1 MAFLAHI
8 ITWINILTN
17 ALGGLLLFWVA
28 LVPGW
33 VSNTIISAVVAV
45 LLLINYKY
53 TSNQGAL
60 GRVRD
65 NIKADMLAMK
75 LFKDSIVVTLQSVGG
90 LFKGAILVLFHSLR
104 PILVMI
110 VPISLLAAQ
119 LGLWYQARPIL
130 LREET
135 VVTMQL
141 NDKAESS
148 LFNFGIE
155 PTDAIEVTA
164 GPVRI
169 LSKHQ
174 ICWKIKGVESG
185 YHNIIFKNGQE
196 QIEKELAIGGGFMRL
211 SAERPGGHWADILVN
226 PLEKPFGVDSI
237 VQSISINYPDR
248 PSRTSGTGW
257 WVIYLL
263 VATFV
268 FALLFKPFLK
278 VRI

>member
-8 ITWINILTN
+8 ITWINVLTN
-17 ALGGLLLFWVA
+17 ALAGFLLSWLAV
-28 LVPGW
+28 LPGW
-33 VSNTIISAVVAV
+33 LSNTIISAIMAV

-53 TSNQGAL
+53 TSNQRAL

-65 NIKADMLAMK
+65 NIKADMLALK
-75 LFKDSIVVTLQSVGG
+75 LFKDSILVTLQSEGR
-90 LFKGAILVLFHSLR
+90 LFKGALLVLLHSIR

-110 VPISLLAAQ
+110 VPISLLVAQ
-119 LGLWYQARPIL
+119 LGLWYQTRPL
-130 LREET
+130 LPTEET
-135 VVTMQL
+135 VVIMKL
-141 NDKAESS
+141 NDKIESP
-148 LFNFGIE
+148 LFNFSIE
-155 PTDAIEVTA
+155 ATDAIEVTA

-174 ICWKIKGVESG
+174 ICWKIRALESG
-185 YHNIIFKNGQE
+185 YHRVIFRVGQE
-196 QIEKELAIGGGFMRL
+196 QIEKQLAIGDGFMRV
-211 SAERPGGHWADILVN
+211 SAERPGWHWADILLN
-226 PLEKPFGVDSI
+226 PLEKPLTRDSI

-248 PSRTSGTGW
+248 LSRTSGTDW
-257 WVIYLL
+257 WLIYFI

>member
-1 MAFLAHI
+1 MVFLAHI

-17 ALGGLLLFWVA
+17 ALGGFLLFWVA
-28 LVPGW
+28 LLPGW
-33 VSNTIISAVVAV
+33 LSNTIISAIVAV

-53 TSNQGAL
+53 TSNQRAL

-65 NIKADMLAMK
+65 NIKADMLALK
-75 LFKDSIVVTLQSVGG
+75 LFKDSILVTLQSEGR
-90 LFKGAILVLFHSLR
+90 LFKGALLVLLHSIR
-104 PILVMI
+104 PLLVMI

-119 LGLWYQARPIL
+119 LGLWYQARPL
-130 LREET
+130 LPTEET
-135 VVTMQL
+135 VVTIQL
-141 NDKAESS
+141 NDKVESS
-148 LFNFGIE
+148 LFNFSIE
-155 PTDAIEVTA
+155 PTDVIEVTA

-174 ICWKIKGVESG
+174 ICWKIKARESG
-185 YHNIIFKNGQE
+185 YHRIIFKVGQE
-196 QIEKELAIGGGFMRL
+196 GIEKQLAIGDGFMRV
-211 SAERPGGHWADILVN
+211 SAERPGQHWVDILLN
-226 PLEKPFGVDSI
+226 PLEKPFACDSI

-248 PSRTSGTGW
+248 LSRTSGTDC
-257 WVIYLL
+257 WVIYFL